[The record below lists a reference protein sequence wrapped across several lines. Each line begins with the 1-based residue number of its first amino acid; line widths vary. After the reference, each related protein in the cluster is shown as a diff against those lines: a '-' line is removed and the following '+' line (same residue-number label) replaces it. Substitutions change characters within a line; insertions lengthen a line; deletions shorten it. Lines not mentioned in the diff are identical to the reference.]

1 MARHGDDAHEQQQGR
16 GTLAAELRALRESV
30 EEKLRRQNT
39 DGPAKPDQLESLHR
53 ALEELRAEWENVHG
67 QSERLANERQHYAD
81 LFKLAPDAYLVTD
94 SSGNIS
100 EANVAAQKLLR
111 LSAPH
116 LGGKPLQLFL
126 SEANRNPFRTKLNE
140 LLCQSTGTAKSWW
153 GELRK
158 GDGALSVEFTVAVIG
173 DAAGKTRLCWVLRP
187 GTALP

>member
-1 MARHGDDAHEQQQGR
+1 MKAPMARLHEHEGK
-16 GTLAAELRALRESV
+16 GGLDAELRALRESV
-30 EEKLRRQNT
+30 EEKLRRQNA
-39 DGPAKPDQLESLHR
+39 DGLPKADQPESLHR
-53 ALEELRAEWENVHG
+53 ALEELRVEWETVQD
-67 QSERLANERQHYAD
+67 QSERLVNERQHYAD

-94 SSGNIS
+94 SSGNIK

-126 SEANRNPFRTKLNE
+126 SDANRSPFRTKLNE
-140 LLCQSTGTAKSWW
+140 LLCQSTATAKTWW

-158 GDGALSVEFTVAVIG
+158 GDGVLSIEFTVAVIG
-173 DAAGKTRLCWVLRP
+173 DAGGSTRLCWVLRT